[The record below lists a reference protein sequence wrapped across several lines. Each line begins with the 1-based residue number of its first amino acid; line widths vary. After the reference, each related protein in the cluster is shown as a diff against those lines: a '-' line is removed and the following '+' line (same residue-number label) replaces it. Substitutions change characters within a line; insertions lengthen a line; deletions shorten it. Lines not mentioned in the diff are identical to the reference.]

1 MNILLISRGLPEKQ
15 DPQYGN
21 FELDQAKALAA
32 LGHNVT
38 IASVDTRFRFYWRK
52 LGVTIG
58 HIDSI
63 RTYNIF
69 VCPSAIIGLLG
80 KRIRAYYVGWLWK
93 TLERHILQNEPPFD
107 VIYSH
112 YLTNTYNVVHY
123 FRQIHAPIVAIE
135 HWSEINK
142 PVLRPDVQKMG
153 DETYPHVNQLLTVSN
168 AARQSIKQHFN
179 KESQVVYNMVS
190 DRFVYSPHTSHH
202 NQIRFISTGSLIRR
216 KGFDVLIRAFSQL
229 NLPQETWDL
238 TIIGGGPEKSHLEKL
253 IAKAKLEQQIHLIG
267 RRSSDEMVGM
277 LNDSD
282 VFVLPSRMETFGVV
296 YAEALACG
304 LPVIATP
311 CGGPEE
317 FVNEKNGLLVPVDDV
332 EALAAAIRHMYEHH
346 RDYNRQAI
354 AEDCQARFSSKVIAR
369 QLTKIF
375 DEVINKP

>member
-123 FRQIHAPIVAIE
+123 FRHIHAPIVAIE

-142 PVLRPDVQKMG
+142 PVLRPEVQIMG

-267 RRSSDEMVGM
+267 RRASDEMVGM

-332 EALAAAIRHMYEHH
+332 EALAAAIQHMYDHH
-346 RDYNRQAI
+346 RDYDRQAI
-354 AEDCQARFSSKVIAR
+354 ADDCQARFSSKVIAR

>member
-21 FELDQAKALAA
+21 FELDQAKALVA

-52 LGVTIG
+52 WGVTIG

-63 RTYNIF
+63 HTYNIF

-80 KRIRAYYVGWLWK
+80 KRIKAIYVGWLWK
-93 TLERHILQNEPPFD
+93 TLERHILQNEPRFD

-123 FRQIHAPIVAIE
+123 FRHIHAPIVAIE

-142 PVLRPDVQKMG
+142 PVLRPEVQKMG

-202 NQIRFISTGSLIRR
+202 NQIRFISTGSLIQR
-216 KGFDVLIRAFSQL
+216 KGFDVLIHAFAQL
-229 NLPQETWDL
+229 NLPKDTWDL

-267 RRSSDEMVGM
+267 RRASDEMVGM

-317 FVNEKNGLLVPVDDV
+317 FVNKKNGLLVPVDDI

-354 AEDCQARFSSKVIAR
+354 AEDCQARFSSEVIAR